1 MHRNVAVETRACVVL
16 DRDCGNLDG
25 VTATGELLG
34 EVPDMTL
41 LASRD
46 RRVELAEHEYPHGEE
61 TLPAPA
67 CPIGEPQGALA
78 STLAGQWQRTSE
90 AECLR

>member
-1 MHRNVAVETRACVVL
+1 MHRNVAVERRACVVL

-46 RRVELAEHEYPHGEE
+46 RRVELA
-61 TLPAPA
+61 
-67 CPIGEPQGALA
+67 
-78 STLAGQWQRTSE
+78 
-90 AECLR
+90 